1 MEERAKTMG
10 PRIDSAEVV
19 SFRLKVPRMEL
30 ERLPQGELGQS
41 LGLTLTP
48 EDGELVLAAADGD
61 SYLRFRPI
69 GAEAM
74 LTDIYLFRDVEGGFL
89 LRVLGPLMIRFAG
102 DLELRAV
109 WSQPERN
116 SEGDHA
122 HVKIT
127 RGITDYP
134 GLSRQPPAGTRTSA
148 EGGASASP
156 RNTLRAGGE
165 DELGDRYP
173 EEREVKELLEKARA
187 YYQEYLRLKNEK
199 K

>member
-1 MEERAKTMG
+1 MG
-10 PRIDSAEVV
+10 PRIDSAEVI
-19 SFRLKVPRMEL
+19 SFRMKVPRLEL
-30 ERLPQGELGQS
+30 ERLPQGDAGKD
-41 LGLTLTP
+41 LGLTLTS
-48 EDGELVLAAADGD
+48 EDGELVLAASEGD

-74 LTDIYLFRDVEGGFL
+74 LTDIYLFRDTRGEFL
-89 LRVLGPLMIRFAG
+89 IRVLGPLMIRFAG

-109 WSQPERN
+109 WSVAERN
-116 SEGDHA
+116 SDGDYA

-134 GLSRQPPAGTRTSA
+134 GLLKQPSTRTKAAA
-148 EGGASASP
+148 EASAGDAM

-165 DELGDRYP
+165 DLGDRFP
-173 EEREVKELLEKARA
+173 EEKEVRELLEKARA